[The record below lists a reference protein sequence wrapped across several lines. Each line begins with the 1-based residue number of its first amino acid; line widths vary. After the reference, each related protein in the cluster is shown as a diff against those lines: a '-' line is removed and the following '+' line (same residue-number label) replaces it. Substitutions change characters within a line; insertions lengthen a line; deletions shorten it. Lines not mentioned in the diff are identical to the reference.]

1 MSFNFSCR
9 INQFVPLD
17 RAPARLAR
25 PHAEAREDVGG
36 IARSRNRSGINAAKK
51 HAFVL
56 KVSPAK
62 RVTGS

>member
-36 IARSRNRSGINAAKK
+36 IARSRNRSGINAAKRFLS
-51 HAFVL
+51 ALV
-56 KVSPAK
+56 V
-62 RVTGS
+62 

>member
-36 IARSRNRSGINAAKK
+36 IARSRNRSGIN
-51 HAFVL
+51 
-56 KVSPAK
+56 SAK
-62 RVTGS
+62 RFLSALVV

>member
-25 PHAEAREDVGG
+25 PHAEDREDVGG
-36 IARSRNRSGINAAKK
+36 IARSRNRSGINAAKRFLS
-51 HAFVL
+51 ALV
-56 KVSPAK
+56 V
-62 RVTGS
+62 